1 MAKPQKEPLRALTEQ
16 ERRELQRIAKATS
29 ERMDTVRRAKALLA
43 VTMGQSFTQ
52 AAKEAGLKSGDSVCK
67 LVQRFNQTGLLALQI
82 AAGRGRKPTYT
93 PDEHTCILQ
102 EQQRA
107 PDREEDATATWSLK
121 TLEQSLRHK
130 GLPRVGA
137 STIRRVLREAGYT
150 YGQTRT
156 WCKTGTAQRKRKSGV
171 VTVHDPKT
179 EEKKA

>member
-1 MAKPQKEPLRALTEQ
+1 MSKPQKEPLRKLSEQ
-16 ERRELQRIAKATS
+16 ELRELQRIVKATS
-29 ERMDTVRRAKALLA
+29 ERMDTIRRAKALLA
-43 VTMGQSFTQ
+43 VVEGQSFTQ
-52 AAKEAGLKSGDSVCK
+52 AAKEAGLKSGDSVCH
-67 LVQRFNQTGLLALQI
+67 LVQRFNQGGLLALRI
-82 AAGRGRKPTYT
+82 ATGRGRKATYT
-93 PDEHTCILQ
+93 NEERTSLLQ

-107 PDREEDATATWSLK
+107 PDRQEDATATWSLK
-121 TLEQSLRHK
+121 TLERSLRSK

-171 VTVHDPKT
+171 VTVHDPKA